1 MTDSLESTPNPNI
14 ICVDCKKAF
23 NLTSKEIAFYED
35 RGLIL
40 PKRCSDCRQK
50 KKIEK
55 AYLEISKKWSVE
67 AKKEPLEYF
76 YNVDEM
82 AQLQNGEKTF
92 VIGRKGSGKTSIAQH
107 LNKNNPA
114 NSFSRFLSFKN
125 FPFQILYSLENS
137 REYTTPNQYISI
149 WKYLIYSKICTMMI
163 HNENID
169 ITIRTKLSK
178 LYNDDS
184 SQALDKLIKK
194 WTSTGFGVEILGC
207 GFNIA
212 GEQYS
217 KDLSW
222 LEIVD
227 ILENIIIDYC
237 DKSTYYI
244 IFDELD
250 EDYKN
255 FPSVVEANRYKDMI
269 TSLFK
274 CICDIRSKFKDEE
287 LLVYP
292 IAFLRSDIYDQITD
306 SDKNKWYESVINLE
320 WNTDKI
326 KRLLAHR
333 ICVAF
338 SVPDKPFDEAW
349 SLLFSRDMVKMGT
362 RKTKEMAIYD
372 YIERSTEMRPR
383 DFIKYIQECVIL
395 ANKKAEHPITP
406 ETVKDSD
413 ENFSEYLKRETIDEL
428 YAILPEISDI
438 FGLLSTIRK
447 QRFSFSDF
455 EIEYNNQV
463 DQGILPPNDVKRVLL
478 MLFDAGVIGNIP
490 RIKTKSIFKFSGN
503 SPRFNYNETM
513 IIHRGLFKSLQ
524 IF

>member
-1 MTDSLESTPNPNI
+1 
-14 ICVDCKKAF
+14 
-23 NLTSKEIAFYED
+23 
-35 RGLIL
+35 
-40 PKRCSDCRQK
+40 
-50 KKIEK
+50 
-55 AYLEISKKWSVE
+55 
-67 AKKEPLEYF
+67 
-76 YNVDEM
+76 
-82 AQLQNGEKTF
+82 
-92 VIGRKGSGKTSIAQH
+92 
-107 LNKNNPA
+107 
-114 NSFSRFLSFKN
+114 
-125 FPFQILYSLENS
+125 
-137 REYTTPNQYISI
+137 
-149 WKYLIYSKICTMMI
+149 MI

-169 ITIRTKLSK
+169 IIIRTKLSK

-333 ICVAF
+333 ICVA
-338 SVPDKPFDEAW
+338 
-349 SLLFSRDMVKMGT
+349 LT
-362 RKTKEMAIYD
+362 RQKRCLIVCGDKEMLKDKDAEEKIPSLVRFYELCKGG
-372 YIERSTEMRPR
+372 ER
-383 DFIKYIQECVIL
+383 QVAVI
-395 ANKKAEHPITP
+395 
-406 ETVKDSD
+406 
-413 ENFSEYLKRETIDEL
+413 
-428 YAILPEISDI
+428 
-438 FGLLSTIRK
+438 
-447 QRFSFSDF
+447 
-455 EIEYNNQV
+455 
-463 DQGILPPNDVKRVLL
+463 
-478 MLFDAGVIGNIP
+478 
-490 RIKTKSIFKFSGN
+490 
-503 SPRFNYNETM
+503 
-513 IIHRGLFKSLQ
+513 
-524 IF
+524 